1 MDLSEKIAIVGA
13 ALPVRFAHVMQKVSR
28 RKAEP
33 SIFRSRSLASLAFLL
48 SLLLL
53 TSCHYQ
59 LPPIQP
65 RNHRFPM
72 EGGVV
77 APYKSLRYAAMER
90 FELKEMLRQ
99 FDVPL
104 RNRVLRLIIAK
115 GEQRVAPAARK
126 SAMHLLAERKNKKA
140 IESILQWKATS
151 RGNDLDKDFCLT
163 KIDPGRFTLH
173 ALRDSFAAEN
183 VYRHDSVLLAGYLV
197 RLGDPSLFAVVR
209 TAILNDPK
217 WIVREEAVRSLG
229 YFWPFQGKKV
239 EGGSLVDL
247 FPLMRVALK
256 DSNQYVTRAA
266 FVQYEY
272 APRNPQLKQDLEQA
286 MADSLNEYHYQ
297 MAKSILVYR
306 YHRKEKDFPRD
317 MRSYWSRKRRSF
329 GLR

>member
-1 MDLSEKIAIVGA
+1 MLI
-13 ALPVRFAHVMQKVSR
+13 P
-28 RKAEP
+28 
-33 SIFRSRSLASLAFLL
+33 
-48 SLLLL
+48 LLLFAG
-53 TSCHYQ
+53 CHYQ
-59 LPPIQP
+59 LPPVQP

-77 APYKSLRYAAMER
+77 APHKSLDFDAAER
-90 FELKEMLRQ
+90 FWHKQILRQ

-104 RNRVLRLIIAK
+104 RNRVLRLIITK

-126 SAMHLLAERKNKKA
+126 SAMHLLAERKSKKA

-173 ALRDSFAAEN
+173 ALCDSFAAEK

-217 WIVREEAVRSLG
+217 WIVREEAVRLLW
-229 YFWPFQGKKV
+229 YFWPSQGKSV
-239 EGGSLVDL
+239 DGGIPVDL
-247 FPLMRVALK
+247 FPLMRTALRDTNK
-256 DSNQYVTRAA
+256 FVTRAA
-266 FVQYEY
+266 FEQYEY
-272 APRNPQLKQDLEQA
+272 APRHPQLKQRLEEVL
-286 MADSLNEYHYQ
+286 ADSLNEYHYQ

-306 YHRKEKDFPRD
+306 YHRKENGYPRD
-317 MRSYWSRKRRSF
+317 MRSYWSRKKRTYMQ
-329 GLR
+329 